1 MTLALMEPSGLI
13 EQGGPLVWVLLGL
26 AFIGSVCVVERM
38 FFFHRARINVSD
50 LLVGLAHHVRR
61 KSFAEA
67 LHEAA
72 RAPGPVARVA
82 HAALLRYYLGRADLR
97 DVVQEAGQLEVPRI
111 EKNIRAI
118 LGVALLAP
126 LIGMLGTLL
135 GMLETFQKVSEQGGF
150 TGPAELTAG
159 VFTALITSVLGLTV
173 AVPMYLFYL
182 YFLGRAKRLVH
193 RIERAGIEMVHLIA
207 DAREEEEFAPFRGEV
222 TAGRKPVKTKHR
234 PRQVK
239 LEMSLPERP
248 GLLHAVPIL
257 DIFAL
262 LWLLFLLSSSLLR
275 QSGVTVELPPSRFQL
290 ERFQDTFVVTL
301 GPGEAEPRIHFGR
314 ERSAM
319 EELSGRL
326 DQLREE
332 GAQAKSV
339 VLLQTDAGTPVGVE
353 RKVAEMVLGH
363 GFRLAMV
370 GANGPGPGI
379 TKPQP
384 TEE

>member
-1 MTLALMEPSGLI
+1 MLASPLAGGLVSGQMILALMEPSGLI
-13 EQGGPLVWVLLGL
+13 ERGGPLVWVLLGL
-26 AFIGSVCVVERM
+26 AFVGSVCVVERM

-97 DVVQEAGQLEVPRI
+97 DIVQEAGQLEVPRI

-126 LIGMLGTLL
+126 LIGMLGTML

-150 TGPAELTAG
+150 TGPGELTSG
-159 VFTALITSVLGLTV
+159 VFAALITSVLGLTI

-222 TAGRKPVKTKHR
+222 TAGRKPVKA
-234 PRQVK
+234 RQ
-239 LEMSLPERP
+239 E
-248 GLLHAVPIL
+248 
-257 DIFAL
+257 
-262 LWLLFLLSSSLLR
+262 
-275 QSGVTVELPPSRFQL
+275 QS
-290 ERFQDTFVVTL
+290 
-301 GPGEAEPRIHFGR
+301 
-314 ERSAM
+314 
-319 EELSGRL
+319 
-326 DQLREE
+326 
-332 GAQAKSV
+332 K
-339 VLLQTDAGTPVGVE
+339 
-353 RKVAEMVLGH
+353 
-363 GFRLAMV
+363 
-370 GANGPGPGI
+370 
-379 TKPQP
+379 
-384 TEE
+384 